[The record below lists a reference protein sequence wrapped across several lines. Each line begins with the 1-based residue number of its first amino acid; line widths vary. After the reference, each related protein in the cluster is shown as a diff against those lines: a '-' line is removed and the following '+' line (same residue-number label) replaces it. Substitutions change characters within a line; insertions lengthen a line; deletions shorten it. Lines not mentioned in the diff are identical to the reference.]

1 MDARVKEIAKAA
13 LGRLGPQA
21 RAGAAL
27 PGELRIAS
35 LTLAQ
40 LSRLAYL
47 QAEDPLVDQVLAML
61 KAGRPVFLDRPAVE
75 AQLGMDTYP
84 PRVQEQ
90 FKRWFIRIA
99 GYGVALTGPER
110 PSSPAPKAYP
120 GFEAA
125 RTESAPPAP
134 APPAPAVQPSAPAPQ
149 PSPATP
155 QPRGFSIPSPD
166 RQVFSE
172 ILGDAA
178 PEPHPCVKE
187 PGQAC
192 CGSGRCKTLGF

>member
-1 MDARVKEIAKAA
+1 MDARVREIAKAA

-21 RAGAAL
+21 QAGAAL

-75 AQLGMDTYP
+75 AQLGMGTYP

-110 PSSPAPKAYP
+110 PASPAPRAYQ

-134 APPAPAVQPSAPAPQ
+134 APAVQPPAPAPSVQAH
-149 PSPATP
+149 
-155 QPRGFSIPSPD
+155 SIPAPD
-166 RQVFSE
+166 RQVFSA

>member
-1 MDARVKEIAKAA
+1 MDARVREIARAA
-13 LGRLGPQA
+13 LGKLGAQVNPS
-21 RAGAAL
+21 GSL
-27 PGELRIAS
+27 PRELRISS

-47 QAEDPLVDQVLAML
+47 QAEDPLVEQVLGML

-75 AQLGMDTYP
+75 AGLGMGLYP

-99 GYGVALTGPER
+99 GYGVALTGAEAPAA
-110 PSSPAPKAYP
+110 PAPDAYR

-125 RTESAPPAP
+125 APPAASTP
-134 APPAPAVQPSAPAPQ
+134 APQTPPSAPEV
-149 PSPATP
+149 
-155 QPRGFSIPSPD
+155 RGLALASPD
-166 RQVFSE
+166 RRVFSE
-172 ILGDAA
+172 ILGEAA

-187 PGQAC
+187 PGMAC